1 MNKPTYLKKS
11 FLQYNFPSREK
22 HFSDKVHLQ
31 SQHWTH
37 LTCHGLSKTL
47 SRNLSRMGFSQL
59 VHWSMLPG
67 DTPKPVGGSDT
78 LFFFSEIFV
87 PPASRSPG
95 CWGSKESKRP
105 EQLHHHPWGIALLFC
120 STQVN
125 NPHMTNGSKRQT
137 KQHLWSSLIC
147 RSRLGLR
154 RSEVGAQFKGK
165 SCVFRRREGSRLE
178 PEVKTN
184 KGKTRSQRLR
194 SFSFVSNFAVTSSR
208 GWEKA
213 CNERTSWRSAYCIL
227 RKPWRQGQE
236 NLWAVLLISMKRRV
250 CTKEKRK
257 ENSKI
262 QLELLKNEKATKIR
276 TRWKIR
282 IFADENWWITP

>member
-1 MNKPTYLKKS
+1 MKNT
-11 FLQYNFPSREK
+11 FLTKYICNHSTGRTWRATACPKLWAE
-22 HFSDKVHLQ
+22 
-31 SQHWTH
+31 
-37 LTCHGLSKTL
+37 TC
-47 SRNLSRMGFSQL
+47 QE
-59 VHWSMLPG
+59 W
-67 DTPKPVGGSDT
+67 
-78 LFFFSEIFV
+78 
-87 PPASRSPG
+87 ASRSWRTGACCQEILPNPSVGQIHFSFSQKYLFLRRPG
-95 CWGSKESKRP
+95 HLAAGDPSNPTRP
-105 EQLHHHPWGIALLFC
+105 ERSEQLHHHPWGKALLFC

-125 NPHMTNGSKRQT
+125 NPHMTNGAQRQT

-147 RSRLGLR
+147 RSRLGLTP
-154 RSEVGAQFKGK
+154 SEVGAQFKGK
-165 SCVFRRREGSRLE
+165 SCVFRRCDGSRLA

-194 SFSFVSNFAVTSSR
+194 SFSFVSNFPVTSSR

-236 NLWAVLLISMKRRV
+236 NLWAGLFISMKRRV
-250 CTKEKRK
+250 STKEKRK

-282 IFADENWWITP
+282 IFADENCWITP